1 MVACKQRPPFSTSSG
16 DVVVLSGISPSF
28 PGLSQTR
35 GQITHALLTRAPLV
49 YPPKGALP
57 YDLHVLGTPPAFVLS
72 QDQTLQFKPSLD
84 TTLPCGVLSTTHFH
98 VGRVVR
104 KEMPRCNRCA
114 ALHPKWEIHVPLAV
128 NRAFPRSIDRTLFS
142 FQRPSDT
149 PPRPV
154 GGPWGWGGSG
164 GFATCGNRTW
174 EPTRRRPLGQ
184 ELHRQVPLE
193 SWRFIAV
200 PRGAQA
206 TSTRAK
212 RRLPTRIR

>member
-1 MVACKQRPPFSTSSG
+1 
-16 DVVVLSGISPSF
+16 VVLSGISPSF

-57 YDLHVLGTPPAFVLS
+57 YDLHVLSTPPAFVLS

-84 TTLPCGVLSTTHFH
+84 ATLLCGVLNTTHFH

-104 KEMPRCNRCA
+104 NVDASLQPKCRA
-114 ALHPKWEIHVPLAV
+114 ASQMGNTCPMAV

-154 GGPWGWGGSG
+154 WGPWGWGGSG
-164 GFATCGNRTW
+164 GFATRGNRAY
-174 EPTRRRPLGQ
+174 EFTRHRSLGQ
-184 ELHRQVPLE
+184 ELHRQVPVE

-200 PRGAQA
+200 PLGAQV
-206 TSTRAK
+206 SVTRAK

>member
-1 MVACKQRPPFSTSSG
+1 M
-16 DVVVLSGISPSF
+16 VLSGISPSF

-57 YDLHVLGTPPAFVLS
+57 YDLHVLSTPPAFVLS

-84 TTLPCGVLSTTHFH
+84 ATLLCGVLSTTHFH

-104 KEMPRCNRCA
+104 NVDASLQPKCRA
-114 ALHPKWEIHVPLAV
+114 ASQMGNTCPMAV

-149 PPRPV
+149 LRGLSGAPRAGAVRVASPPVETGHMNLRDTGHSVKSCTGRFRWNP
-154 GGPWGWGGSG
+154 GGLSP
-164 GFATCGNRTW
+164 F
-174 EPTRRRPLGQ
+174 PLG
-184 ELHRQVPLE
+184 LKP
-193 SWRFIAV
+193 A
-200 PRGAQA
+200 
-206 TSTRAK
+206 
-212 RRLPTRIR
+212 